1 MTLTDARPFAEH
13 VRVLRERLHHLTGI
27 STDAEASVG
36 GDAHLT
42 VAPGHATITGTD
54 TDRVEI
60 AWAVQIELSLWGAES
75 LEDAGPGAVDPFLDE
90 AAAALLSV
98 ASVLRTPVETV
109 EGGLLHSA
117 TPSGRAGLVAP
128 GEDEPGGVSVYRAT
142 WEATLLVTAAM
153 PAVGLA
159 ESAPTSRPAR
169 PSGPPLPSTP
179 PDGFPIDIH
188 L

>member
-13 VRVLRERLHHLTGI
+13 LRVLRERLQHLTGI
-27 STDAEASVG
+27 GTDAEASAG

-42 VAPGHATITGTD
+42 VSPGHATITGSD
-54 TDRVEI
+54 TARAEI
-60 AWAVQIELSLWGAES
+60 AWSVQIELSLWGAES
-75 LEDAGPGAVDPFLDE
+75 LEDAGPGAVDPFLDD

-98 ASVLRTPVETV
+98 TSVLRTSVETV
-109 EGGLLHSA
+109 EGGVLHSA
-117 TPSGRAGLVAP
+117 KPSGRAGLVAP

-153 PAVGLA
+153 PAVGLT
-159 ESAPTSRPAR
+159 EAPSVSRPAR
-169 PSGPPLPSTP
+169 PAGSPYPSAP
-179 PDGFPIDIH
+179 PDGIPLEIH